1 MITIRKRDLDRIF
14 EHGRDG
20 YPHEVCGIIMGTYG
34 EASKRVEEI
43 RIAGNL
49 NTERAHDRYEM
60 DPKDILK
67 AKEFERKK
75 WYVFGSMAVAIM
87 IFLTLTGSVIRSNR
101 DAMHLLYK
109 ANTLV
114 ARYAV
119 ASPLGASFK
128 PIFPEAM
135 AIPAVETPIRM

>member
-67 AKEFERKK
+67 AEREGAGKGLEIVGFYHTHPDHPDEPSEFDRERS
-75 WYVFGSMAVAIM
+75 WPSYSYIIVSVNDGSDFKV
-87 IFLTLTGSVIRSNR
+87 RSWILNEDTKR
-101 DAMHLLYK
+101 FEEEK
-109 ANTLV
+109 IEI
-114 ARYAV
+114 
-119 ASPLGASFK
+119 LG
-128 PIFPEAM
+128 EG
-135 AIPAVETPIRM
+135 E